1 MSPRTD
7 QYLSLCLSEASKS
20 PLHYRH
26 GCVIVAGGKVI
37 GKGFNHYRP
46 GFCGNT
52 LKTGQLS
59 KASALN
65 GAAISSLKQKT
76 KQKCKQ
82 QEFRR
87 EEDNS
92 ICTSTLSVM
101 PALTGCKNG
110 NAAGWTPN
118 TPLSMHSEM
127 MAIHSALSTSS
138 TRSSVGRSSVRCLEK
153 PCFQLS
159 GGSKR
164 KDKLREYVRAVC
176 EEQAAIVEGRSYRA
190 STCVG
195 KWQVQESRFEAPTHQ
210 FCQGEKWQLQK
221 WEQGGE

>member
-7 QYLSLCLSEASKS
+7 QYLSICLSEASKS

-37 GKGFNHYRP
+37 GKGFNHYRS
-46 GFCGNT
+46 GFCGST

-59 KASALN
+59 KTSAFN
-65 GAAISSLKQKT
+65 GATISSLKQKT
-76 KQKCKQ
+76 KQKCKRQ
-82 QEFRR
+82 DFRH

-92 ICTSTLSVM
+92 TCTSSL
-101 PALTGCKNG
+101 PALIGCKNS

-138 TRSSVGRSSVRCLEK
+138 TCSSVSRSSVKCLEK

-164 KDKLREYVRAVC
+164 KDKLQEYVRAVC
-176 EEQAAIVEGRSYRA
+176 EEQAEVVEGRSYRA

-195 KWQVQESRFEAPTHQ
+195 QWQVQESRFEDPTHQ
-210 FCQGEKWQLQK
+210 FCQGEEWQLQ
-221 WEQGGE
+221 